1 MLAATSNLTINLE
14 SIAVLLGILVSLT
27 ILFGVLIGYTNRI
40 NGLEIKIQH
49 FQQELI
55 EHSNLEG
62 HNILVEKLARSV
74 ENVNRVEKALDLH
87 IQDYVNRKDF
97 IQFML
102 GQLDQKIEHKF
113 SRLYN
118 SMKDVEKFLQKSNGF
133 RVREFSEDAV
143 DK

>member
-1 MLAATSNLTINLE
+1 MLAATSSFTINLE
-14 SIAVLLGILVSLT
+14 AVGILLGILVSLT
-27 ILFGVLIGYTNRI
+27 ILLSVLIGYTNKI
-40 NGLEIKIQH
+40 NRLEIKIQH
-49 FQQELI
+49 LQQELI

-62 HNILVEKLARSV
+62 HKVLTEKLARSID
-74 ENVNRVEKALDLH
+74 NINRVEKALDLH
-87 IQDYVNRKDF
+87 IQDYVNRKD
-97 IQFML
+97 ITQYML

-133 RVREFSEDAV
+133 RVREYSDDVA

>member
-1 MLAATSNLTINLE
+1 MLAVTSNFTINLE

-133 RVREFSEDAV
+133 RVREYSDDAV

>member
-1 MLAATSNLTINLE
+1 MLAATSNFTINLE